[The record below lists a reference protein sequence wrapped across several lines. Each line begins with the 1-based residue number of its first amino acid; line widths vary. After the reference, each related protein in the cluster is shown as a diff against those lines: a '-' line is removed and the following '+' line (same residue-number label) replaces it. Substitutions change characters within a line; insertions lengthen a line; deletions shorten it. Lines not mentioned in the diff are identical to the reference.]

1 MNTSSL
7 AVLPKP
13 KNSLKLG
20 DQSENSSGK
29 IFKVLSRDS
38 KGRVE
43 TRQLLLE
50 EDNSLAL
57 RFQKAEE
64 ASRVEKK
71 LMKEKV
77 LRLESM
83 NYDEDVS
90 LDDETFVPS
99 FGTGIAYVQG
109 EQSSSSQVSVLA
121 VFYLKLS

>member
-1 MNTSSL
+1 L
-7 AVLPKP
+7 KP
-13 KNSLKLG
+13 G
-20 DQSENSSGK
+20 EQPENSSGK
-29 IFKVLSRDS
+29 IFKVLSRDV

-43 TRQLLLE
+43 TRQLLLSQ
-50 EDNSLAL
+50 DKSLAL

-109 EQSSSSQVSVLA
+109 GQSSSSPASSFV
-121 VFYLKLS
+121 